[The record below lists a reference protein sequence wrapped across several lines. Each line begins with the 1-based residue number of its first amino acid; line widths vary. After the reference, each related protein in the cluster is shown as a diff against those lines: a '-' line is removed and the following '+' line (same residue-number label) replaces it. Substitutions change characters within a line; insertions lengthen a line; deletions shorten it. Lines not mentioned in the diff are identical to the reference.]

1 LDSPGQFGA
10 AASAA
15 GYLYQ
20 VRLGL
25 ALALPLVN
33 ASTGI
38 EISVELLDD
47 VAFEREGSPV
57 ELLQTKHHLGRT
69 ASLTDSSSD
78 LWKTIRVWAAQIAD
92 DPSLPTRCR
101 LVLLTT
107 GTAPA
112 GSAASWLRPTVGL
125 PPDQRRDPNEALRLL
140 TEVAGNSL
148 NQALTPAFDAFLA
161 LTPEMR
167 ASLLTSIEVLD
178 GQPTLGDIEAVLDQ
192 QLRLVA
198 PRGKAAVARELLEGW
213 WWPRVC
219 RALMSQPPGRIAIT
233 DLETKLEEV
242 REWFRR
248 DALPITFADAV
259 PSTEEAAG
267 YEAFTFVRQLQGIG
281 IGRQRITNAKR
292 DYYRAFAQRSQWLR
306 DHLTLDDEVAS
317 FEATLTEE
325 WEARFEAMCD
335 DCADAACE
343 AETLQ
348 AAGATIYR
356 WVEAEARFPFR
367 GADARFLC
375 VGSYHIL
382 ADHLRVG
389 WHRDFRTM
397 FNDDDA

>member
-1 LDSPGQFGA
+1 MDSPGQFSA

-20 VRLGL
+20 ARLGL
-25 ALALPLVN
+25 ALALPHVN
-33 ASTGI
+33 ASTGV
-38 EISVELLDD
+38 EISIELLDD
-47 VAFEREGSPV
+47 VAFEREGSPI
-57 ELLQTKHHLGRT
+57 ELLQTKHHLSRT
-69 ASLTDSSSD
+69 ASLTDASSD
-78 LWKTIRVWAAQIAD
+78 LWKTIRVWASQVAE

-101 LVLLTT
+101 LVLITT

-112 GSAASWLRPTVGL
+112 GSAASCLRPTSGL
-125 PPDQRRDPNEALRLL
+125 LSAQRRNPDEALRLL
-140 TEVAGNSL
+140 TEVAGTSRSRDL
-148 NQALTPAFDAFLA
+148 APAFEAFLS

-167 ASLLTSIEVLD
+167 ASLLTSVEVLD
-178 GQPTLGDIEAVLDQ
+178 HQPTLGDLEGVLDR
-192 QLRLVA
+192 QLQLAV
-198 PRGKAAVARELLEGW
+198 PRGKASAARELLEGW

-219 RALMSQPPGRIAIT
+219 RALMSQPPGRIAIA

-248 DALPITFADAV
+248 DALPISFADAV
-259 PSTEEAAG
+259 PSDEEAAG
-267 YEAFTFVRQLQGIG
+267 YEAFRFVRQLQGVG

-306 DHLTLDDEVAS
+306 DHLTLDDEVAL

-335 DCADAACE
+335 DHADPTCE
-343 AETLQ
+343 AATLQ
-348 AAGATIYR
+348 AAGAAIYR
-356 WVEAEARFPFR
+356 WVESEARFPFR
-367 GADARFLC
+367 GTDARFVC
-375 VGSYHIL
+375 VGSYHML

-397 FNDDDA
+397 FKDDDA